1 MICHSREL
9 EFAELRLWETEDA
22 LVNMGKYLNP
32 VRITSTFMSKG
43 GLARD
48 CTCTKET
55 CWECFDAIM
64 GIAKEGEAPH
74 FGVTKCGF
82 DCAQV
87 YEQNIPKRLYEILT
101 DNPVLLTSERQIK
114 NLPISASPKAR
125 RRRYRVAKRK

>member
-1 MICHSREL
+1 
-9 EFAELRLWETEDA
+9 
-22 LVNMGKYLNP
+22 
-32 VRITSTFMSKG
+32 
-43 GLARD
+43 
-48 CTCTKET
+48 
-55 CWECFDAIM
+55 M

-101 DNPVLLTSERQIK
+101 DNPVLLASERQIK
-114 NLPISASPKAR
+114 TLPISASPKAR